1 MVQAI
6 WRQKLPGQMAR
17 VFANSRF
24 YQRKFARA
32 GLKPTDL
39 RTLEDLARLP
49 FTVKQELRQSLAEG
63 RGEGLPLGL
72 HGGVDRSE
80 VLQVQMSSGTT
91 GSPAYVGA
99 TPRDVHVW
107 AEMGVRVFFANGFR
121 PGDWCLHVY
130 SMARGFVGGLV
141 NVQSLLAQAMSGLI
155 AVTGH
160 ENAPP
165 VKVGT
170 NICDFTCALLS
181 CLAVM
186 TGLFHR
192 ERTGEGIKADLSL
205 LEGAMAAQAPMY
217 AWYFGTGRTPP
228 RMGTATPFTCPSESF
243 DTADRP
249 IVIAIP
255 TNKFWKRLCHLTG
268 LEELLE
274 HPTMASNAG
283 RVSIRPQIAS
293 RLQAAFAKRTADEW
307 LALLIEAGIPA
318 APIYDYDEAL
328 ADPQVKARAV
338 TWQYDHPVA
347 GQTRVIGNLLRFVGH
362 PYPDPR
368 PAPAVGEHTGEV
380 LAEVGVQAGKA
391 SGQPKR

>member
-1 MVQAI
+1 MGLLTGIKVLDLTQ
-6 WRQKLPGQMAR
+6 LMAGPYC
-17 VFANSRF
+17 A
-24 YQRKFARA
+24 QLLA
-32 GLKPTDL
+32 DL
-39 RTLEDLARLP
+39 GADVIKVESPEGDISRTLPPFVNGESAYYRAMNRNKRGIVIDLTEPGGRDALHRLIA
-49 FTVKQELRQSLAEG
+49 TA
-63 RGEGLPLGL
+63 
-72 HGGVDRSE
+72 D
-80 VLQVQMSSGTT
+80 VLV
-91 GSPAYVGA
+91 
-99 TPRDVHVW
+99 
-107 AEMGVRVFFANGFR
+107 ENFR
-121 PGDWCLHVY
+121 PGIPEKLGIDYETVKAIN
-130 SMARGFVGGLV
+130 ARIIYCAISTFGETGPYAKRPGVD
-141 NVQSLLAQAMSGLI
+141 LLAQAMSGLI

-160 ENAPP
+160 ENSPP

-347 GQTRVIGNLLRFVGH
+347 GQTRVIGNPLRFVGH

-368 PAPAVGEHTGEV
+368 PAPTLGEHTGEV
-380 LAEVGVQAGKA
+380 LAEVGVRAGKA

>member
-1 MVQAI
+1 MGLLTGIKVLDLTQ
-6 WRQKLPGQMAR
+6 LMAGPYC
-17 VFANSRF
+17 A
-24 YQRKFARA
+24 QLLA
-32 GLKPTDL
+32 DL
-39 RTLEDLARLP
+39 GADVIKVESPEGDISRTLPPFVNGESAYYRAMNRNKRGIVVDLTEPSGREALHRLLE
-49 FTVKQELRQSLAEG
+49 TA
-63 RGEGLPLGL
+63 
-72 HGGVDRSE
+72 D
-80 VLQVQMSSGTT
+80 VLV
-91 GSPAYVGA
+91 
-99 TPRDVHVW
+99 
-107 AEMGVRVFFANGFR
+107 ENFR
-121 PGDWCLHVY
+121 PGIPEKLGIDYETVKAIN
-130 SMARGFVGGLV
+130 ARIIYCAISTFGETGPYAKRPGVD
-141 NVQSLLAQAMSGLI
+141 LLAQAMSGLI

-160 ENAPP
+160 ENSPP

-380 LAEVGVQAGKA
+380 LAEVGVRAGKA

>member
-1 MVQAI
+1 MGLLTGIKVLDLTQ
-6 WRQKLPGQMAR
+6 LMAGPYC
-17 VFANSRF
+17 A
-24 YQRKFARA
+24 QLLA
-32 GLKPTDL
+32 DL
-39 RTLEDLARLP
+39 GADVIKVESPEGDISRTLPPFVNGESAYYRAMNRNKRGIVVDLTEPSGREALHRLLE
-49 FTVKQELRQSLAEG
+49 TA
-63 RGEGLPLGL
+63 
-72 HGGVDRSE
+72 D
-80 VLQVQMSSGTT
+80 VLV
-91 GSPAYVGA
+91 
-99 TPRDVHVW
+99 
-107 AEMGVRVFFANGFR
+107 ENFR
-121 PGDWCLHVY
+121 PGIPEKLGIDYETVKAIN
-130 SMARGFVGGLV
+130 ARIIYCAISTFGETGPYAKRPGVD
-141 NVQSLLAQAMSGLI
+141 LLAQAMSGLI

-160 ENAPP
+160 ENSPP

-274 HPTMASNAG
+274 HPTMTSNAG

-380 LAEVGVQAGKA
+380 LAEVGVRAGKA

>member
-1 MVQAI
+1 MGLLTGIKVLDLTQ
-6 WRQKLPGQMAR
+6 LMAGPYC
-17 VFANSRF
+17 A
-24 YQRKFARA
+24 QLLA
-32 GLKPTDL
+32 DL
-39 RTLEDLARLP
+39 GADVIKVESPEGDISRTLPPFVNGESAYYRAMNRNKRGIVVDLTEPSGREALHRLLE
-49 FTVKQELRQSLAEG
+49 TA
-63 RGEGLPLGL
+63 
-72 HGGVDRSE
+72 D
-80 VLQVQMSSGTT
+80 VLV
-91 GSPAYVGA
+91 
-99 TPRDVHVW
+99 
-107 AEMGVRVFFANGFR
+107 ENFR
-121 PGDWCLHVY
+121 PGIPEKLGIDYETVKAIN
-130 SMARGFVGGLV
+130 ARIIYCAISTFGETGPYAKRPGVD
-141 NVQSLLAQAMSGLI
+141 LLAQAMSGLI

-274 HPTMASNAG
+274 HPTMTSNAG